1 MKFDT
6 VIIGGGL
13 SGLTAGIRLA
23 EAGRKVAIVS
33 SGQSTL
39 HFFSGSLE
47 LLGSDGNS
55 PVSHP
60 FDAVSA
66 LPPSHPY
73 SAIGVDRMPLL
84 ADEAVRFLRDC
95 GLKFNGGGNVNRYH
109 LTPFGVIKP
118 SWLSID
124 DCLSFDS
131 PDSFPF
137 KSVAIVN
144 ISGYLDFY
152 PQFLSLGLD
161 KIGVSCTTMSVTSPQ
176 LQALRKSS
184 TEMRAPNMARVMT
197 PATVGCIAESLNR
210 ADDSVEA
217 FLLPAIF
224 GMNDTVALDDLRA
237 AVDRPVYFVPTMPTS
252 VPGVRSQIA
261 LRNRFRLLGG
271 VYLLGDNVTG
281 GEISDGCMRCVTTSN
296 LGTDRLEADNFILAS
311 GSFLSHGIKATPD
324 NVYEPVFGLD
334 VESKP
339 MRAEWF
345 SEDFYATQPYMDFGV
360 IFDESFRLSRSQKT
374 VSNLYGVGSVLGG
387 CDAITLGCGGGVAL
401 LTALHVSD
409 MIIKSR

>member
-23 EAGRKVAIVS
+23 AAGQKVAIVS

-55 PVSHP
+55 TVSHP

-66 LPPSHPY
+66 LPPTHPY
-73 SAIGVDRMPLL
+73 SVIGADRMLSL
-84 ADEAVRFLRDC
+84 ADEAVRFLCDC

-109 LTPFGVIKP
+109 LTPFGVIKS

-131 PDSFPF
+131 PDTFPL

-144 ISGYLDFY
+144 IGGYLDFY
-152 PQFLSLGLD
+152 PQFLSLGLE
-161 KIGVSCTTMSVTSPQ
+161 KIGVACKTMSVTSPQ

-252 VPGVRSQIA
+252 VPGVRAQIA

-271 VYLLGDNVTG
+271 VYLLGDSVTG
-281 GEISDGCMRCVTTSN
+281 GEITDGCMRSVTTSN

-334 VESKP
+334 VVSKP

-345 SEDFYATQPYMDFGV
+345 SEDFYATQPYMNFGV
-360 IFDESFRLSRSQKT
+360 AFDSAFRLSRSQQT
-374 VSNLYGVGSVLGG
+374 IANLYGVGSVLGG
-387 CDAITLGCGGGVAL
+387 CDSIALGCGGGVAMF
-401 LTALHVSD
+401 TALQVAD
-409 MIIKSR
+409 MIINSR